1 MAFLATGA
9 GHAAEY
15 VVSVREGD
23 DGSPGTRDRPFRT
36 MQRAA
41 DVMVAGDIC
50 IVRAGT
56 YRETVKVKRSGEPG
70 KPIRF
75 QAAAGATVVL
85 DGTEPVTGQ
94 WRPFRDGIYQ
104 IDLDDTP
111 EQLFVDRKMMMEA
124 RWPNRRLEELWVR
137 DKWAHA
143 ASGSRKDLMICKE
156 LPDTGID
163 WTGAVAALN
172 IGPQYCS
179 FVRVVTKH
187 KKGDANFEYELKRRM
202 MDGKDDGPTWANDRF
217 YLFGKLEAL
226 DAPGE
231 WFHDAATKRLYLRCE
246 DDRAPSEHTVAYKK
260 RDLAFNLRNCSHV
273 EIRGFRFFATTFA
286 LKGCHHCVVENC
298 QLLFPTFSR
307 MLEDLGPKDA
317 RRSITTTEVRGDHNT
332 IRKVS
337 VGFSNTRG
345 ILVRGRHNLVEN
357 CIVHDVNWVGT
368 FSYAGI
374 SAIGRNNTK
383 TEGKDTPKENLNVVR
398 HCTVYGVGN
407 VGIYYAWHK
416 NIIEYNHVYDTGRA
430 CHDIAAIHTGSP
442 RTFGSVAHH
451 NWVHDSTGLG
461 MRGDDQTRGL
471 TFHHNV
477 VWNCRRGFI
486 MKGNH
491 NTCYNNTV
499 LVDPDSPTATGSIV
513 MAKRPE
519 PKKWWTKFE
528 TLKIQN
534 VDSLVCNNA
543 SYLVAGRGG
552 ALPET
557 DKVFANATLPKDL
570 STIFVNAS
578 PEALRD
584 GTFDLRP
591 REGSPLIDAGR
602 QVPGV
607 TETFVGKAPDAGAYE
622 FGGENWRAGA
632 DWKPDF
638 VPWTMVIE
646 LKPPRIGDFELPRK
660 VRNAGIRRAGLRKL
674 ALLQHELWQKDN
686 IFQKRQ
692 ALMSERAVF
701 ERDSDDWRRLTR
713 KIGRFH
719 GQVNDGLKARGPAL
733 LEGDERF
740 AFECAMG
747 LKIKLRKDLPVLVAQ
762 PPAHAIT
769 IDGDLNADEWGPA
782 LAGTAESAN
791 QNTVRIGPASDPY
804 AGLARVMADATHL
817 YVAFRCRVDPGKGV
831 RVGQEWN
838 THDAVEIAIANA
850 SETLGPVKV
859 LRGFAGGHVASS
871 REAGAAATVA
881 AKAKE
886 GVEFAAKI
894 HEGGHWTA
902 EWRISLASL
911 QLEPL
916 PKSTRILVNLSV
928 YRTAPAAWL
937 MWQPTGGPTW
947 RVSNAGELL
956 LPARPK

>member
-1 MAFLATGA
+1 MLFVAANS
-9 GHAAEY
+9 GHTAEY
-15 VVSVREGD
+15 VVSVLNGD
-23 DGSPGTRDRPFRT
+23 DGNPGTGAKPFRT
-36 MQRAA
+36 MQKAA
-41 DVMVAGDIC
+41 DVVVAGDTC
-50 IVRAGT
+50 TVRAGT
-56 YRETVKVKRSGEPG
+56 YRETVTVTRSGEPG

-75 QAAAGATVVL
+75 LAAAGETVFL

-94 WRPFRDGIYQ
+94 WRPFRDGIHEIE
-104 IDLDDTP
+104 IDEAI

-124 RWPNRRLEELWVR
+124 RWPNCRLEDLWVR

-143 ASGSRKDLMICKE
+143 ASGSRKDLMICKA

-163 WTGAVAALN
+163 WTGAIAALN

-179 FVRVVTKH
+179 FARVVTKH
-187 KKGDANFEYELKRRM
+187 QKGGCNFKYELKRRM

-226 DAPGE
+226 DASGE
-231 WFHDAATKRLYLRCE
+231 WFHDATTKRLYLRCE
-246 DDRAPSEHTVAYKK
+246 DDRSPSEHAVAYKK
-260 RDLAFNLRNCSHV
+260 RDLAFDLRRCSYV
-273 EIRGFRFFATTFA
+273 EIRGFRFLGTTFT
-286 LKGCHHCVVENC
+286 LKGCQHCVVEDC
-298 QLLFPTFSR
+298 RLLFPTFSR
-307 MLEDLGPKDA
+307 VLEDLGPKDA
-317 RRSITTTEVRGDHNT
+317 RHSITTTEVRGEHNT

-345 ILVRGRHNLVEN
+345 ILVRGRHNLIEN

-383 TEGKDTPKENLNVVR
+383 AEGNDMPEENLNIVR

-416 NIIEYNHVYDTGRA
+416 NIIEYNYVYDTGRA

-477 VWNCRRGFI
+477 IWNCRRGFI

-491 NTCYNNTV
+491 NKCYNNTV
-499 LVDPDSPTATGSIV
+499 LVDPSSPTATGSIV

-519 PKKWWTKFE
+519 PKKWWTRYE
-528 TLKIQN
+528 TLKVQN

-543 SYLVAGRGG
+543 SYLVGGRSG

-570 STIFVNAS
+570 STVFVNAS
-578 PEALRD
+578 PEALRA
-584 GTFDLRP
+584 GAFDLRP

-607 TETFVGKAPDAGAYE
+607 TGAFVGKAPDAGAYE

-632 DWKPDF
+632 DWKPAP
-638 VPWTMVIE
+638 VPWTMIVE
-646 LKPPRIGDFELPRK
+646 LEPARIGDFDLPLK
-660 VRNAGIRRAGLRKL
+660 LRNARISRAGLRKL
-674 ALLQHELWQKDN
+674 ALLQHELWQEDN
-686 IFQKRQ
+686 VIQKRH
-692 ALMSERAVF
+692 ALISKRAKFDKDSE
-701 ERDSDDWRRLTR
+701 DWRRLTR
-713 KIGRFH
+713 EIGRFH
-719 GQVNDGLKARGPAL
+719 GQITAGMKERGPAL

-747 LKIKLRKDLPVLVAQ
+747 LKIRFRRDLPALDTH
-762 PPAHAIT
+762 PPPRAIT
-769 IDGDLNADEWGPA
+769 VDGELSASEWGQA
-782 LAGTAESAN
+782 LAGTAGSA
-791 QNTVRIGPASDPY
+791 TKDTFRIGPLSDPY
-804 AGLARVMADATHL
+804 AGLVSVLADATHL
-817 YVAFRCRVDPGKGV
+817 YVAFRCRVNPAKGV
-831 RVGQEWN
+831 NLGQDWG
-838 THDAVEIAIANA
+838 THDAVEIAVATATKTI
-850 SETLGPVKV
+850 GPVKV
-859 LRGFAGGHVASS
+859 LRGFASGHVASS
-871 REAGAAATVA
+871 REAGATAAVA
-881 AKAKE
+881 AKATE

-894 HEGGHWTA
+894 LAGGHWTA
-902 EWRISLASL
+902 EWRIPLASL
-911 QLEPL
+911 QLAPPPEG
-916 PKSTRILVNLSV
+916 TRILLNLSV
-928 YRTAPAAWL
+928 RRTAPAAWL

-947 RVSNAGELL
+947 QVQNAGELL
-956 LPARPK
+956 LPAPR